1 MYMVYTKSL
10 HRGEFNNLLIQNIT
24 RLIQMFYYVFL
35 AVGRSLQNP
44 SNIRI
49 CSRVAQLTVS

>member
-1 MYMVYTKSL
+1 MYTMYTKSL
-10 HRGEFNNLLIQNIT
+10 HRGEFNNLLIQNRT

-35 AVGRSLQNP
+35 AVGRPLQNP
-44 SNIRI
+44 SNIPV